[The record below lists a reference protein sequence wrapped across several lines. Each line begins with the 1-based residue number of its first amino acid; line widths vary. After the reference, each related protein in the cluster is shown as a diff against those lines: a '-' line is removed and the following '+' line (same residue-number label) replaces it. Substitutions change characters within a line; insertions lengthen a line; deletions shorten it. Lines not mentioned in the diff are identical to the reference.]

1 MTDDTTPLFPPP
13 PADGALPV
21 AAGPA
26 GSPEPP
32 EPPGSA
38 SRRPLGTYVA
48 AGVVA
53 AAAVGVGFAG
63 VHLSDSLRGSDN
75 GTAVQPVVGTDGSGG
90 QVPGIEGSGSGS
102 GGLGSDGAVSG
113 QQGSGQGGS
122 SEQQGLGQQGSGGH
136 VPGQPGSGQQGRGPG
151 HGGPAGL
158 APADSGGL
166 TPGGSGGPVAQSRG
180 S

>member
-13 PADGALPV
+13 PAAGPTPG

-26 GSPEPP
+26 EPS
-32 EPPGSA
+32 EAA

-63 VHLSDSLRGSDN
+63 VHLSDSLRGPGN

-136 VPGQPGSGQQGRGPG
+136 VPGQPGSGQQGRVPG
-151 HGGPAGL
+151 HGDPAGL
-158 APADSGGL
+158 APGGSGGL
-166 TPGGSGGPVAQSRG
+166 TPGGSGGPVAQSGG